1 MPFSVHR
8 TFLWPPELPLHFGTG
23 QGERKELLT
32 QRTEER
38 TSKSSLPH
46 HPSPPAC
53 SFLSIWHFQ
62 GLPAGPAFKDAN
74 SLLLQRLPG
83 PAKSHRLTA
92 APSQHPRMCA
102 FVGFCFCRYTG
113 SPKGNKGW
121 DRCLTSWGLN
131 SPPLSPLSSRKLPSK
146 PLLRARQTAG
156 GRERGQMGN
165 WPKTSR
171 PGHRAGPTEVLRRP
185 HGAGQ
190 SIDQGSSPK
199 QQAFQGVDLPSD
211 AKGLAW
217 VRTQTHRESLT
228 MPMLGWWLWLQTAT
242 LTNHG
247 ANPVRCHPRLWW
259 AQSQKCPWAMEHF
272 YQLNS
277 YAGLLKRKSIRK
289 QYLISLHVSADVSV
303 WVSSSCLDKAPQTG
317 VSTTDLRPPTVLE
330 AGSLR

>member
-1 MPFSVHR
+1 MPTSGAPLGKSWPHLPASLPRVSKKLQGSPLGVLLGKLRTSPKSMPFSVHR

-102 FVGFCFCRYTG
+102 FVRFCFCRYTG

-121 DRCLTSWGLN
+121 DGCLTSWGLN

-165 WPKTSR
+165 
-171 PGHRAGPTEVLRRP
+171 
-185 HGAGQ
+185 
-190 SIDQGSSPK
+190 
-199 QQAFQGVDLPSD
+199 
-211 AKGLAW
+211 
-217 VRTQTHRESLT
+217 
-228 MPMLGWWLWLQTAT
+228 
-242 LTNHG
+242 
-247 ANPVRCHPRLWW
+247 
-259 AQSQKCPWAMEHF
+259 
-272 YQLNS
+272 
-277 YAGLLKRKSIRK
+277 
-289 QYLISLHVSADVSV
+289 
-303 WVSSSCLDKAPQTG
+303 
-317 VSTTDLRPPTVLE
+317 
-330 AGSLR
+330 